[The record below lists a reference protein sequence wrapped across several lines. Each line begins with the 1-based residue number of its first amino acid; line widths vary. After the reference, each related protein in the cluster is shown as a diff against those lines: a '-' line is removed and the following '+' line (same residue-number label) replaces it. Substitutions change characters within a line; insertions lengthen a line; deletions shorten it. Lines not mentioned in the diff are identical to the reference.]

1 MVVKR
6 ITEEIVGAAEDI
18 KEVVKI
24 MKETVYIADE
34 MITKKWDIGKEFGN
48 SASEFCEGVTDF
60 FNNLSW

>member
-24 MKETVYIADE
+24 IKETVYSGRNIY
-34 MITKKWDIGKEFGN
+34 KNGRYGKRI
-48 SASEFCEGVTDF
+48 
-60 FNNLSW
+60 WK

>member
-24 MKETVYIADE
+24 MKCLQ
-34 MITKKWDIGKEFGN
+34 KWEIWEKNLEIVQVNFVKE
-48 SASEFCEGVTDF
+48 
-60 FNNLSW
+60 